1 MERVVFGYRTG
12 MIHLR
17 EYRRVIGAGQVLYLV
32 GRRLK
37 RQGVRYTTVAAVIGL
52 GAVLTDVAGNR
63 IFGYDL
69 RVNKLDAA
77 MLPAVVA
84 LLTFGLGHS
93 LIALSNLFSAERILM
108 ADANGLNLMEDR
120 KKADMRW
127 HLQVLW
133 ERVFQ
138 YEARLREE
146 DEGPGDP
153 ATEPAEACCDRGH
166 IRRMVEGMDPAC
178 RRRLGIDEQNAGAFV
193 EYIEAFRPVRSRQGR
208 AQEGFCASAGYA
220 LAQSLPQK
228 VECSWIGFDLSLLED
243 WYDGAFFTA
252 NDTKLQEQFA
262 AHQVIRAVREC
273 VGLGW
278 RAKVAEVLFGHPV
291 PLWHALTMKKIGTRV
306 GTLIGRMNR
315 AHTRPGEPA
324 FFNAQDFL
332 WKHPAS
338 DVLVEQ
344 VFGPGVLDDLRRTR
358 RALFHEIFSPCRVMA
373 RAHIFR
379 MFGADWRRAL
389 ALRMCFDVEFAAGCL
404 DATPTRDLDR
414 MEDLFGPGICPAAS
428 IEAVGRRAAQVLAVG
443 DEFLADYVPDALET
457 GLRRRAARIGW
468 YLNTEQVRREAVA
481 RPDRAAEIFRA
492 TILPCERQYT
502 QRVCLLRQHY
512 ELTRLQLLS
521 YVRMVEELAEYNETG
536 S

>member
-1 MERVVFGYRTG
+1 

-37 RQGVRYTTVAAVIGL
+37 RQGVRYTTVAAVVGV
-52 GAVLTDVAGNR
+52 GAILTDLAGNR

-69 RVNKLDAA
+69 QVNKLDAA

-84 LLTFGLGHS
+84 VLTFGLGHT
-93 LIALSNLFSAERILM
+93 LIALSNLFSSERILM

-127 HLQVLW
+127 HLEVLW

-138 YEARLREE
+138 YEARLRGE
-146 DEGPGDP
+146 DEESGDP
-153 ATEPAEACCDRGH
+153 AAVPGETCCDRDQ
-166 IRRMVEGMDPAC
+166 IRRMVERMDPDC
-178 RRRLGIDEQNAGAFV
+178 RRRLGIDARNAEAFV
-193 EYIEAFRPVRSRQGR
+193 EYIEAFRPVRAREGR
-208 AQEGFCASAGYA
+208 THEGFCASAGYA

-252 NDTKLQEQFA
+252 NDTKLQQQFA
-262 AHQVIRAVREC
+262 AHQVIRHVREC

-315 AHTRPGEPA
+315 AHTRTGEPA

-332 WKHPAS
+332 WKHPTS
-338 DVLVEQ
+338 DALVER
-344 VFGPGVLDDLRRTR
+344 VFGRAGWEDLHVTR
-358 RALFHEIFSPCRVMA
+358 RALFREIFSPCRTTA

-389 ALRMCFDVEFAAGCL
+389 ALRMCFDAEFAAGCL
-404 DATPTRDLDR
+404 DATPTRDLER
-414 MEDLFGPGICPAAS
+414 MEALFGPGICPVAS
-428 IEAVGRRAAQVLAVG
+428 VEAVGRRAAQVLVVG
-443 DEFLADYVPDALET
+443 DEFLADYVPEALDQ
-457 GLRRRAARIGW
+457 GLRHRAARIGW
-468 YLNTEQVRREAVA
+468 YLNTEQVRTAAVA

-521 YVRMVEELAEYNETG
+521 YVRMVEELGEYDEIG